1 MSLLQKAQEHYKAKL
16 DAEPRALEVPEWGAT
31 VYIKPAISLLRLGE
45 VMELANSG
53 KAAEAMVLTLIYRL
67 VDEEG
72 TPLFRKA
79 ERTELMRSVDPDVL
93 ARIVSVI
100 NEDTPTEDDAL
111 GN

>member
-1 MSLLQKAQEHYKAKL
+1 MSLLQKAQEHYRAKL
-16 DAEPRALEVPEWGAT
+16 DAEPRALEVPEWGTT

-45 VMELANSG
+45 VMELASSG
-53 KAAEAMVLTLIYRL
+53 RSAEAMVLTLIYRL

-93 ARIVSVI
+93 ARIVGVI
-100 NEDTPTEDDAL
+100 NEDTPTEEDAL

>member
-1 MSLLQKAQEHYKAKL
+1 MSLLQKAQEHYQAKL
-16 DAEPRALEVPEWGAT
+16 DAEPRALEVPEWETT
-31 VYIKPAISLLRLGE
+31 VYIKPGISLLRLGE
-45 VMELANSG
+45 IMGLANSN

>member
-1 MSLLQKAQEHYKAKL
+1 MSLLQQAQEHYKAKL

-45 VMELANSG
+45 VMELANGHKS
-53 KAAEAMVLTLIYRL
+53 AEAMVLTLIYRL
-67 VDEEG
+67 IDEDG
-72 TPLFRKA
+72 RPLFKKA

-93 ARIVSVI
+93 ARIVAVI
-100 NEDTPTEDDAL
+100 NEETPDQDDAL